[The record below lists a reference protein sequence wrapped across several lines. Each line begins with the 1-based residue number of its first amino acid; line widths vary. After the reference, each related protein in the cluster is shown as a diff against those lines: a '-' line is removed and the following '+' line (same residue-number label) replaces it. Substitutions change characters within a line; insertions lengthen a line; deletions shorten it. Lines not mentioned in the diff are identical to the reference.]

1 MEMTLQEAWTDFL
14 FGLHQSGKWE
24 TLKRPERQYIDRANR
39 MVRENHSPVKMVC
52 GLFKK
57 HAPGVYTMLEIKFHK
72 KAPLELTGEA

>member
-24 TLKRPERQYIDRANR
+24 TLSRPDRQYIDKTNR
-39 MVRENHSPVKMVC
+39 EIKQSLNPIRKVVA
-52 GLFKK
+52 LFRL
-57 HAPGVYTMLEIKFHK
+57 HAPGVYTMMEIKFHK